1 MATARKTV
9 GDMTLD
15 ELKQLVNDTIEERQL
30 RLLGTFDLPDE
41 DDENLTWDE
50 VRAFVERHRVTLPP
64 GAKSSL
70 ELLREDRD
78 G

>member
-1 MATARKTV
+1 MASERV

-15 ELKQLVNDTIEERQL
+15 ELNQLIAKTVNR
-30 RLLGTFDLPDE
+30 RLELVKPSRKRTM
-41 DDENLTWDE
+41 DE
-50 VRAFVERHRVTLPP
+50 VNESIRKHRITLPP

-78 G
+78 A

>member
-1 MATARKTV
+1 MAVERV

-15 ELKQLVNDTIEERQL
+15 ELNLLIVQTVKRQLELVNPAKKRTM
-30 RLLGTFDLPDE
+30 
-41 DDENLTWDE
+41 DE
-50 VRAFVERHRVTLPP
+50 VNASIRKHRITLPP

-78 G
+78 E